1 MRVLE
6 RGDRGVVQSI
16 VLFLGVSVLSGALA
30 AGLVIPFAGL
40 AGFGTEKTSDT
51 LEKLPTELKTGP
63 LPVRSR
69 IVTADGKQV
78 AWLYDENR
86 VAVSLSGIAPI
97 MKKAIIAIEDSRFYE
112 HGALDA
118 KGTLRALLRNKA
130 AGGVTQGGSSITQ
143 QYVKMTLVQQ
153 AKTEAEQQAAT
164 AETMERKVKELRYA
178 VAMEK
183 EFTKDQ
189 ILERYLNIAYFGDG
203 AYGIEAAARHYFST
217 HANKL
222 TLHQAA
228 LLAGLVKN
236 PSAYNPTSFPQNA
249 KQRRDIVI
257 RRMLELKIITP
268 AQANAAIRTPVID
281 PKKVSEVPLGCANS
295 PYPFYCEYVVAKL
308 LENPALGKT
317 RTDREQLIKTGGIT
331 VTTSLD
337 SKMQEKVQAAI
348 YKHSFES
355 DRPVAAMTV
364 VEPGTGLV
372 KAMAQNR
379 PFGANKAKGE
389 TYYNYNTERYSPD
402 RKVEY
407 KGSSNGFQAGSSAKA
422 FTIAAAIQKGIPL
435 NYTINAPQEIKITG
449 PIPTCGQPWK
459 DYGRPWP
466 VANSTKGVATPTLV
480 QAAQYSTNTYFAQLI
495 KRIGICPVVT
505 LARQLGVYN
514 VATGKPSS
522 QVPAFTLGVDAFTP
536 LMMANA
542 YATFAAR
549 GIHCDPVVVTSIVDK
564 YNRPISTPGANC
576 GRVMQ
581 EAHADGVNYV
591 LHKVMEKPG
600 TGAGLNFGRPAA
612 GKTGTTNDNADVWY
626 VGYTPTYAGATVVG
640 AAFPDK
646 SLNGL
651 RMHGD
656 RIGKAHGSTTAGPIW
671 EDAMREIH
679 EGLPQESFHEP
690 DKDIVKGVL
699 TKLPQTGGMSLEEA
713 MNVLKAA
720 GFSPEVADHTVPSD
734 YPANT
739 VAYTDPRWYDGAP
752 SGAVVTIYLSSG
764 QPKASPKPPPGKPT
778 PTVTVPTVNP
788 TCPPWRPKC
797 GR

>member
-16 VLFLGVSVLSGALA
+16 VLFLGVSVLSGTLA
-30 AGLVIPFAGL
+30 AGLLIPFAGL
-40 AGFGTEKTSDT
+40 AQFGTEKTSDT

-63 LPVRSR
+63 LPTRSR

-78 AWLYDENR
+78 AWLYDQNR
-86 VAVSLSGIAPI
+86 VPTNLSGIAPI
-97 MKKAIIAIEDSRFYE
+97 MQRAIIAIEDSRFFE

-143 QYVKMTLVQQ
+143 QYVKMTLIQQ

-164 AETMERKVKELRYA
+164 AETMERKIKELRYA

-183 EFTKDQ
+183 EFTKPQ

-222 TLHQAA
+222 TLPQAA

-236 PSAYNPTSFPQNA
+236 PTSYNPTSHPLNG
-249 KQRRDIVI
+249 KQRRDVVI

-268 AQANAAIRTPVID
+268 AQATAAVRTPVLNGT
-281 PKKVSEVPLGCANS
+281 VSEVPNGCANS
-295 PYPFYCEYVVAKL
+295 QYPFYCEYVVAKL

-317 RTDREQLIKTGGIT
+317 RAEREQLIKTGGIT

-337 SKMQEKVQAAI
+337 SEVQRKVQEAV
-348 YKHSFES
+348 YQHSYES
-355 DRPVAAMTV
+355 DRPAVAMTV
-364 VEPGTGLV
+364 IEPGTGLV
-372 KAMAQNR
+372 KAMAQNKR
-379 PFGANKAKGE
+379 FGSGKGQ
-389 TYYNYNTERYSPD
+389 TYYNFNTERYGPGAKTS
-402 RKVEY
+402 Y
-407 KGSSNGFQAGSSAKA
+407 KGSYNGFQPGSSAKA
-422 FTIAAAIQKGIPL
+422 FTLAAAIQKGVPL
-435 NYTINAPQEIKITG
+435 NYTINSPKEIDLKG
-449 PIPTCGQPWK
+449 PFTTCGKPWNERAPYHVK
-459 DYGRPWP
+459 
-466 VANSTKGVATPTLV
+466 NSTERSGNLTLI
-480 QAAQYSTNTYFAQLI
+480 QAAQASTNTYFAQLE
-495 KRIGICPVVT
+495 KRIGICAAVT
-505 LARQLGVYN
+505 MAQQLGVYN
-514 VATGKPSS
+514 VATGKGMS
-522 QVPAFTLGVDAFTP
+522 QVPSFTLGVDAVTP
-536 LMMANA
+536 MMMANA

-564 YNRPISTPGANC
+564 VHRPISTPGANC

-591 LHKVMEKPG
+591 LHKVMEKGG

-640 AAFPDK
+640 ALFPDK

-651 RMHGD
+651 RMKGD

-671 EDAMREIH
+671 EDAMRAIH
-679 EGLPQESFHEP
+679 EGLPEENFHEP

-720 GFSPEVADHTVPSD
+720 GFAPTVADHTVPSD

-752 SGAVVTIYLSSG
+752 SGAAVTIYLSSG
-764 QPKASPKPPPGKPT
+764 QPKTPPTTKPPGKPT
-778 PTVTVPTVNP
+778 PTIPVPTINP

-797 GR
+797 NH